1 MEMMLGSAE
10 GSNPR
15 LADSKEGGLQVAAAG
30 MARSMKKEKQ
40 KAKHEKLLREEEA
53 KRKEDSVPEGP
64 AVKERERHGPLLLL
78 TLSRIFAPLPRL

>member
-1 MEMMLGSAE
+1 
-10 GSNPR
+10 
-15 LADSKEGGLQVAAAG
+15 
-30 MARSMKKEKQ
+30 MKKEKQ